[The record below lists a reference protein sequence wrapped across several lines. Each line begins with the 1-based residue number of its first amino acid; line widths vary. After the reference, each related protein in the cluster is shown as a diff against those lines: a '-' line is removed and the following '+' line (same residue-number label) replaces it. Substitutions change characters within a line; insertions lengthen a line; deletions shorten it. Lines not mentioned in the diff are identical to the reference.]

1 MKVIE
6 VPIDQVKPYENN
18 PRINDDA
25 VQETANSIKEF
36 GWQQPIVVDKNNV
49 VIVGHTRL
57 KVAKKLKLKKV
68 PVVIADTLSEQQVK
82 AYRLADNKTGEL
94 ADWDVELL
102 DIELDDIVDFD
113 MSDFGFYD
121 MEDEQ
126 STFRK
131 VMAQDNDA
139 PPLSERFGVFPGSI
153 LDTRRG
159 EWQSRKKQWLDLGI
173 ASEVGREGN
182 LTFAKSLDMGG
193 ATGGTSIFDPV
204 LCELMYNWFTPHK
217 NSKIYDPFAGGSVR
231 GVTASILG
239 HEYTG
244 IDLRKEQVEAN
255 IENAKQ
261 IGVPKDITW
270 INDDSLNVD
279 DYIKDSSQDLL
290 LTCPPYADLEVY
302 SDDPQDIS
310 NMNEAD
316 FDKTYVEIL
325 KRGANKVKDNRFAV
339 VVISDVRSKKDGHYR
354 DLQGLTKKAFK
365 EQGFIFYNDIVLVNV
380 VGSGAIRARRNMI
393 NRKVVRCHQNVLV
406 FYKGD
411 TKQIKEQF
419 PEIEVADDPLEE
431 SE

>member
-1 MKVIE
+1 
-6 VPIDQVKPYENN
+6 
-18 PRINDDA
+18 
-25 VQETANSIKEF
+25 
-36 GWQQPIVVDKNNV
+36 
-49 VIVGHTRL
+49 
-57 KVAKKLKLKKV
+57 
-68 PVVIADTLSEQQVK
+68 
-82 AYRLADNKTGEL
+82 
-94 ADWDVELL
+94 
-102 DIELDDIVDFD
+102 
-113 MSDFGFYD
+113 

-126 STFRK
+126 STFEK
-131 VMAQDNDA
+131 VMKHGNDFI
-139 PPLSERFGVFPGSI
+139 PLSETFGVFPSSI

-173 ASEVGREGN
+173 ASEIGRGDN
-182 LTFAKSLDMGG
+182 LTYAKSLDMSNF
-193 ATGGTSIFDPV
+193 GGTSIFDPV
-204 LCELMYNWFTPHK
+204 LCELIYNWFTPHK

-244 IDLRKEQVEAN
+244 IELRKEQVEAN

-261 IGVPKDITW
+261 IGVPNDITW

-279 DYIKDSSQDLL
+279 EYVQDNSQDLL

-310 NMNEAD
+310 NMSESD

-365 EQGFIFYNDIVLVNV
+365 DQGFMFYNDIVLVNII
-380 VGSGAIRARRNMI
+380 GSGAIRARRNMV

-406 FYKGD
+406 FYK
-411 TKQIKEQF
+411 F
-419 PEIEVADDPLEE
+419 
-431 SE
+431 